1 MKEIAIYP
9 VTFDPITNGH
19 IDIIERAA
27 TIFNEIIIGV
37 AEETYKECLFTLSER
52 VELVKEGTKHI
63 PNVKVDSFSG
73 LAVNYVLKKE
83 SSVMIRG
90 LRAVSDFEYELQ
102 IALANR
108 TLAGN
113 VETIFLIPQSK
124 YLYLSSS
131 LVKQILSSGGC
142 IKEYVPKSISDKMTA
157 KFKEKCQD
165 EL

>member
-9 VTFDPITNGH
+9 GTFDPITNGH

-27 TIFNEIIIGV
+27 EIFEKVIIGV
-37 AEETYKECLFTLSER
+37 AEETYKECLFTLEER
-52 VELVKEGTKHI
+52 VELTREGTKHI
-63 PNVKVDSFSG
+63 HNVEVESFSG
-73 LAVNYVLKKE
+73 LAVNYVMNRD

-108 TLAGN
+108 TLSEE
-113 VETIFLIPQSK
+113 VETVFLIPQIK

-131 LVKQILSSGGC
+131 LVKQILSAGGS
-142 IKEYVPKSISDKMTA
+142 INGYVPESIREKMA
-157 KFKEKCQD
+157 EKFKEK
-165 EL
+165 E